1 MENRPLVQS
10 QCCCGNYLLRVSWS
24 SITFCG
30 PLKSTEEITFLLKQ
44 YMTSTQLGWDSAAGY
59 SEPSDPFHTNYKS
72 ICIIYGLPITVKVT
86 DLALNVLRSLIPFIS
101 YALHF
106 LRQSLKR
113 VDGTFGKSRSLTR
126 FWSRSRSRSRTSVE
140 MEKVQG
146 VALGSK
152 DLLAVFSRQRVSLT
166 LFTSPTSAD
175 NSLVT
180 TSGQRKVAEESNQN
194 QKKANPQT
202 PAPPTPPSPK
212 STRKS
217 PRSTSKLNVS
227 DRPHTA
233 D

>member
-10 QCCCGNYLLRVSWS
+10 QCCFGNYLLRVSWS

-30 PLKSTEEITFLLKQ
+30 PFKSIQGITFLLKQ

-59 SEPSDPFHTNYKS
+59 SEPSDHFHTNYKS

-86 DLALNVLRSLIPFIS
+86 DLALNVLHSLIPFIS

-126 FWSRSRSRSRTSVE
+126 FWRRSRSRSRTSVE
-140 MEKVQG
+140 MEKKVQG

-152 DLLAVFSRQRVSLT
+152 DVLAFFSRQRVPLT

-175 NSLVT
+175 NSL
-180 TSGQRKVAEESNQN
+180 
-194 QKKANPQT
+194 
-202 PAPPTPPSPK
+202 K
-212 STRKS
+212 SSLRT
-217 PRSTSKLNVS
+217 L
-227 DRPHTA
+227 
-233 D
+233 